1 MAVDKAFSS
10 LYKLGRYM
18 FWDTDISLVDAR
30 QYEEEIEVFTFESLS
45 LSLSM

>member
-1 MAVDKAFSS
+1 MAVVKAFSS
-10 LYKLGRYM
+10 LSKLGRYM
-18 FWDTDISLVDAR
+18 FWDTEISLVDYM